1 MRSKAKILYN
11 PSFFFPFL
19 LWVVAGGILL
29 IAYSRRDLFYAINT
43 HYDDALNIMMYYI
56 TWLGEGSVIIA
67 VLALLMILPAF
78 RNRWYFFNAL
88 LCNIIPFF
96 IQQILKSLFNFPRPR
111 LLFYD
116 KLWMHYS
123 PDWPVL
129 LERSFPSG
137 HSEGAFSFF
146 CFLSLLL
153 PPRYNKLGFVFF
165 ALALAVCYSRI
176 YLAAHFFEDVYA
188 GSIIG
193 AVTTTLIFSYMAK
206 YKDRF
211 AGKSGTFI

>member
-1 MRSKAKILYN
+1 MGYRRRHHTHSLYH
-11 PSFFFPFL
+11 
-19 LWVVAGGILL
+19 
-29 IAYSRRDLFYAINT
+29 AINT
-43 HYDDALNIMMYYI
+43 SYNGALDEVMYYR
-56 TWLGEGSVIIA
+56 TWLGQGSVIVPA
-67 VLALLMILPAF
+67 LALIMLIPAF
-78 RNRWYFFNAL
+78 RNLWYFFTAL

-96 IQQILKSLFNFPRPR
+96 LEQILKSVFNAPRPH

-116 KLWMHYS
+116 RLWMHYL
-123 PDWPVL
+123 PKWPYL

-153 PPRYNKLGFVFF
+153 PPRYSKMGFLFF
-165 ALALAVCYSRI
+165 VLALAVCYSRI

-193 AVTTTLIFSYMAK
+193 AVATTLIFSYMV
-206 YKDRF
+206 RF
-211 AGKSGTFI
+211 RKQ

>member
-1 MRSKAKILYN
+1 MLKGRKISYN
-11 PSFFFPFL
+11 PFFFFPFL

-29 IAYSRRDLFYAINT
+29 LMFSRRDLFYAINT
-43 HYDDALNIMMYYI
+43 NYNGALDAMMYYL
-56 TWLGEGSVIIA
+56 TSLGEGSVIIA
-67 VLALLMILPAF
+67 VLALIMLMPAY
-78 RNRWYFFNAL
+78 RSWWYFLSAL

-96 IQQILKSLFNFPRPR
+96 IQQLLKSAFNRPRPH

-116 KLWMHYS
+116 KLWMHS
-123 PDWPVL
+123 LPDWPVL

-153 PPRYNKLGFVFF
+153 PPRYNKLGFLFF
-165 ALALAVCYSRI
+165 ALALGVCYSRV

-193 AVTTTLIFSYMAK
+193 AVSTTLIFSFMNR
-206 YKDRF
+206 YKDRLIR
-211 AGKSGTFI
+211 KNGTFS